1 MNLLDCEA
9 YSALIL
15 VKIEVHQDY
24 DCIMHWG
31 IFPFIF
37 WRNNKSAH
45 LKIFSAQN
53 GSTLL
58 TVTYYYLL
66 YILSALDNIQIIL
79 CNFNG

>member
-31 IFPFIF
+31 IFPLIF
-37 WRNNKSAH
+37 WRDNKSAH
-45 LKIFSAQN
+45 LKNFSTKWFHSFDCN
-53 GSTLL
+53 ILL
-58 TVTYYYLL
+58 FIVYF
-66 YILSALDNIQIIL
+66 ICSR
-79 CNFNG
+79 